1 MAYIEPELVAK
12 AKEMDL
18 LTYLKNYEP
27 GQLVKLSGGEYCTKE
42 HDSLKISNGKWCW
55 WSRGIGGRSALDYL
69 IKVKDIPFLEAVK
82 IILGEAAVKPPV
94 LMPQKEK
101 QRGKLI
107 IPKMVASP
115 TTAYWYLTEKRMID
129 WEIVM
134 DCFRKK
140 MIMETEKHEV
150 AFIGYDKKGIIRCI
164 NLRATDESDFKKT
177 VYGSDRQYAFR
188 LVSEKENPV
197 LHLFEGAIDL
207 LSYLTLMKEQGVDYT
222 EGNFLSLGGI
232 YQPKKEIKKSTVPIA
247 LKRYLSERKTTK
259 IMVHFD
265 NDFAGRRAVETLK
278 IILPEYE
285 VIDYPPPKGK
295 DFNVYLILKRQ
306 RELKRKSKEVSR

>member
-1 MAYIEPELVAK
+1 MAYIEPKLVAK

-18 LTYLKNYEP
+18 FTYLKNYEP
-27 GQLVKLSGGEYCTKE
+27 EQLVKLSGGEYCTKE

-69 IKVKDIPFLEAVK
+69 IKVQNIPFLEAVE
-82 IILGEAAVKPPV
+82 IILGEAAVRPPT

-101 QRGKLI
+101 KKGKLI
-107 IPKMVASP
+107 VPKMVVSP

-140 MIMETEKHEV
+140 MIMETENHEV
-150 AFIGYDKKGIIRCI
+150 AFIGCDEKKAIRCI
-164 NLRATDESDFKKT
+164 NLRATDDSDFKKT
-177 VYGSDRQYAFR
+177 VYGSDRQFAFR

-197 LHLFEGAIDL
+197 LHLYEAAIDL
-207 LSYLTLMKEQGVDYT
+207 LSYLTLLKEQGVDYRD
-222 EGNFLSLGGI
+222 GNYVSLGGI
-232 YQPKKEIKKSTVPIA
+232 YQPKKEIEKSTIPVA
-247 LKRYLSERKTTK
+247 LKRYLAEHKTTK

-265 NDFAGRRAVETLK
+265 NDFTGRRAAEALK

-285 VIDYPPPKGK
+285 VKNYPPPKGK
-295 DFNVYLILKRQ
+295 DYNDYLVMKRVS
-306 RELKRKSKEVSR
+306 ELKKKSREVCR